1 MGLWIKLLN
10 SFTSALASL
19 AFRFI
24 SLKKPEEGFF
34 LLIKYLASIKNKQTA
49 IFIFYI
55 IFLFIVYARKRNIV
69 ELKRLE
75 IRLKNVDNLLK
86 VL

>member
-1 MGLWIKLLN
+1 
-10 SFTSALASL
+10 
-19 AFRFI
+19 
-24 SLKKPEEGFF
+24 